1 MGNSG
6 LTNLGFS
13 QYEATCYM
21 ALVEHHPVNGSRLSK
36 LSGIARSR
44 IYDVLRNL
52 IAKGYVVE
60 VQAGQY
66 VPLPSKELIRQLK
79 RQFNANIE
87 AVEKAL
93 SRAAQEEVFQYIWTL
108 KGFDNVISKAKEM
121 IAGAKDEIYA
131 RMFPKADHCLAHDLV
146 QAQKRGVAVRYIAM
160 GDLPRRFEF
169 QVAHPGKGDLVTQ
182 VGGGV
187 FDVITDAKE
196 ALMGIFEIGN
206 EDATPINWTRNHWFI
221 VAGRDNLR
229 HDFYHCFLEKI
240 LDQGLALTEKEQH
253 MYQTIKQEI

>member
-1 MGNSG
+1 MTLAAN
-6 LTNLGFS
+6 
-13 QYEATCYM
+13 
-21 ALVEHHPVNGSRLSK
+21 HPVNGSQLSK
-36 LSGIARSR
+36 ISGIARSR

-66 VPLPSKELIRQLK
+66 APLPSEELLRQL
-79 RQFNANIE
+79 RRRFDTDIA

-93 SRAAQEEVFQYIWTL
+93 SQVGQKQDFEYIWTL
-108 KGFDNVISKAKEM
+108 TGFDNVISKARQM
-121 IAGAKDEIYA
+121 IAEAEHEIYA
-131 RMFPKADHCLAHDLV
+131 RLYPRADHCLSGDLV
-146 QAQKRGVAVRYIAM
+146 QAQDRGVAVRYIAM

-169 QVAHPGKGDLVTQ
+169 QVTHPGGGDLVSQ

-196 ALMGIFEIGN
+196 ALVGIFEIGN

-229 HDFYHCFLEKI
+229 HDFYHCFLDKI
-240 LDQGLALTEKEQH
+240 LDQGLPLTDQEQH
-253 MYQTIKQEI
+253 IYQTIKQEI